1 MLCALAR
8 LLLRDES
15 RGSMAAVDARPEPL
29 SSALNRQ
36 QQQQQGGGG
45 AIPLVT
51 RATLLRTVLDKL
63 RELPLPAPPS

>member
-36 QQQQQGGGG
+36 QQQQGGGG